1 MKAFITALIV
11 GSVALSSASFAC
23 EGHHHKHTT
32 KVTKKP
38 VVEQPKK

>member
-1 MKAFITALIV
+1 MKSVIVSLII

-23 EGHHHKHTT
+23 ADHQQDK
-32 KVTKKP
+32 KVVKKP